1 MAVSF
6 TQNVNKEIMKKLI
19 QIITLFCFFNSFAQT
34 IIKVESYDEKHKYL
48 SPRLIDDNDI
58 MGLLGFED
66 DNGFYNL
73 KNLKLDSLKTYRLYL
88 DVPQFLKLD
97 KKLNLK
103 NNDTLIVKLK
113 PNPNCNC
120 KTFPKDVL
128 VMHCPY
134 YSFGAYIVKE
144 PRSLDDLPLDISLK
158 VKNHLL
164 SRVGE
169 EFYKKIY
176 FKRGQII
183 DSIPYKKYF
192 EKSEMKTRYHYYLG
206 FAYSN
211 MEKGIG
217 EYCSNIEVDEF
228 GNIIK
233 DIDFPKKNSAINKLV
248 SLQEI
253 RNKAINRK
261 FYVKEKTKI
270 ELSYDESKNIFVWK
284 FTNEEYKPNNTF
296 LQKIL
301 RYNAHDGMYL
311 DLNITE
317 GQWIE

>member
-1 MAVSF
+1 
-6 TQNVNKEIMKKLI
+6 MKKFI

-48 SPRLIDDNDI
+48 SPRLIDENDI

-88 DVPQFLKLD
+88 DVPQFLKID

-128 VMHCPY
+128 VMNCPY
-134 YSFGAYIVKE
+134 YSFGAYIAKE
-144 PRSLDDLPLDISLK
+144 PRSLEDLPLNISLK
-158 VKNHLL
+158 VKNYLL

-192 EKSEMKTRYHYYLG
+192 KNSQMKTRYYYYLC

-217 EYCSNIEVDEF
+217 EYCSNIELDES

-253 RNKAINRK
+253 KNKAINRK

-270 ELSYDESKNIFVWK
+270 ELSYDESKNILVWK
-284 FTNEEYKPNNTF
+284 FTNEDYKPNNTF

-301 RYNAHDGMYL
+301 RYNAHDGKYL
-311 DLNITE
+311 DLNIAE